1 MKRVVIIGCGSIG
14 KRHIRNLKTLGVTEI
29 YCLRTRKGFTQDLP
43 TNIQV
48 EEVYSWSDLIKKK
61 PDIAFITNP
70 TSLHIETAKKII
82 PHIKGLFIEKPL
94 SHNLDGVSNL
104 LKLVEK
110 YKVVTFMGF
119 NI

>member
-61 PDIAFITNP
+61 PDIALSNKIGESKLYLDNLGGNS
-70 TSLHIETAKKII
+70 SLEFSKYVSKLYHSII
-82 PHIKGLFIEKPL
+82 NL
-94 SHNLDGVSNL
+94 SFDSS
-104 LKLVEK
+104 
-110 YKVVTFMGF
+110 
-119 NI
+119 